1 VRRRLAVVAALL
13 ALIVTA
19 GASQSPARTVWVQ
32 VIVTDKNDRVVT
44 SLGPDDFS
52 ILADEEPRD
61 ITVFSKNELP
71 MALALLFDV
80 SGSMRKQLAPSRQ
93 ASRLLID
100 EFVRGDR
107 VNIVAFDSHVLV
119 SNGFVANRARIAA
132 SIDLPMTGANAPC
145 TPPND
150 KRPLGSRSE
159 GLTSM
164 SGGGTAMWDAVWCG
178 VSELQRDSESIRKVM
193 VIITDGMENSSRAK
207 TDGVIRR
214 TQAAGALVYT
224 VGFLGI
230 EGRLVR
236 NDGLLREFTQETG
249 GRHFPL
255 EDKDPVAPVFKRIGE
270 ELRGHYVLG
279 FTPRSSG
286 SSGKLAVRVKPA
298 GLTART
304 RSRY

>member
-1 VRRRLAVVAALL
+1 VLAAIAFTAVAA
-13 ALIVTA
+13 
-19 GASQSPARTVWVQ
+19 QSPPRTVWVQ

-44 SLGPDDFS
+44 SLGRDDFA

-80 SGSMRKQLAPSRQ
+80 SGSMRKQLVPSRQ
-93 ASRLLID
+93 ASRLLIN

-107 VNIVAFDSHVLV
+107 VNIISFDSTV
-119 SNGFVANRARIAA
+119 SVSSTFLSNRAAIAA
-132 SIDLPMTGANAPC
+132 SLDLPLTGAGVPC

-159 GLTSM
+159 GLTSLQ
-164 SGGGTAMWDAVWCG
+164 GGGTAMWDAVWCG
-178 VSELQRDSESIRKVM
+178 VGELQRDSESIRKVM

-207 TDGVIRR
+207 SDGVIRR
-214 TQAAGALVYT
+214 TQAAGTLVYT
-224 VGFLGI
+224 IGFVGI
-230 EGRLVR
+230 EGRPVR
-236 NDGLLREFTQETG
+236 DDLRLREFTQETG

-255 EDKDPVAPVFKRIGE
+255 EDKDPVEPVFRRIGE
-270 ELRGHYVLG
+270 ELRGHYALG
-279 FTPRSSG
+279 FTPRSGG
-286 SSGKLAVRVKPA
+286 STGKLRILVKTP

-304 RSRY
+304 RTRY

>member
-1 VRRRLAVVAALL
+1 
-13 ALIVTA
+13 
-19 GASQSPARTVWVQ
+19 
-32 VIVTDKNDRVVT
+32 
-44 SLGPDDFS
+44 
-52 ILADEEPRD
+52 
-61 ITVFSKNELP
+61 
-71 MALALLFDV
+71 
-80 SGSMRKQLAPSRQ
+80 
-93 ASRLLID
+93 
-100 EFVRGDR
+100 
-107 VNIVAFDSHVLV
+107 
-119 SNGFVANRARIAA
+119 
-132 SIDLPMTGANAPC
+132 
-145 TPPND
+145 
-150 KRPLGSRSE
+150 
-159 GLTSM
+159 M